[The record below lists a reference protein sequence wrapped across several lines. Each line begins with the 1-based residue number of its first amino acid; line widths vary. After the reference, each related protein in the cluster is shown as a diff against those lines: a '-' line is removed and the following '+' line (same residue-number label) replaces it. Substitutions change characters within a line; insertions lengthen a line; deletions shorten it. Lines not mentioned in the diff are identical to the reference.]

1 MGELPGQAIAR
12 RLPFAAKFQD
22 LRFYNPEALTAISAK
37 TLDTTTASRVANPS
51 QVFSSLKG
59 NVDSVVNF
67 EEWTLSGR
75 VLSSDM
81 IAARELR
88 VAVPLETTP
97 AQWEQIS
104 RAIQYGKDQ
113 GVKVIVTTSK

>member
-1 MGELPGQAIAR
+1 MAR